1 MSNIQKIAVLGSG
14 GREHAIAWKLAQD
27 LGQDAIFVLPGNAV
41 IPNSHA
47 IDIADFDAIQS
58 FCLAH
63 DIHWIFV
70 GPEQALADG
79 IVDYFQDSTIQ
90 VLGPDAAS
98 AKLESSKILSKEFML
113 RHGVA
118 TAPFIKFNCIS
129 DGQEFIESLNDSFVI
144 KLDGLAGGKGVFVCD
159 NKQEGL
165 EALDVLKKKYGNNV
179 SFLVEDKIIGDE
191 ISIIG
196 FTDGKNIQLLQPS
209 QDHKQLLDGDLG
221 PNTGGM
227 GAYCPVPFWNK
238 KLADDIQEQ
247 IIQPTLKGIQS
258 EAMNYRGIIYFGI
271 MISEGGPFLLEY
283 NVRLG
288 DPETEVL
295 LPSLKSSLVD
305 LMEATLTEQ
314 LDSIH
319 LEFEEGFFVDI
330 VLASGGYPSTYPIGL
345 PIKIQAMSPD
355 ITLFYAGV
363 TKENN
368 NLVTNGGRVINL
380 VGHGD
385 SLAQA
390 IEKAYANIKNISFAQ
405 MYFRKDIGLRKNQF
419 LKNYAR

>member
-1 MSNIQKIAVLGSG
+1 MSKIKKIAVLGSG

-27 LGQDAIFVLPGNAV
+27 LGQDAIFVLPGNAA
-41 IPNSHA
+41 IPNSHD
-47 IDIADFDAIQS
+47 IDITDFDAIQS
-58 FCLAH
+58 FCLIH
-63 DIHWIFV
+63 DINWIFV

-79 IVDYFQDSTIQ
+79 IVDFFQDTDIR

-98 AKLESSKILSKEFML
+98 AKLESSKILSKDFMF

-118 TAPFIKFNCIS
+118 TAPFIKFDAIKK
-129 DGQEFIESLNDSFVI
+129 GRQFIESLNDSFVI

-159 NKQEGL
+159 SQKEGL
-165 EALDVLKKKYGNNV
+165 EALDLLKEKFGENI
-179 SFLVEDKIIGDE
+179 SFLIEDKIIGDE

-196 FTDGKNIQLLQPS
+196 FTDGHHIQLLQPS
-209 QDHKQLLDGDLG
+209 QDHKQLLDGDNG

-238 KLADDIQEQ
+238 NLADDIQQQ

-271 MISEGGPFLLEY
+271 MISAEGPFLLEY

-305 LMEATLTEQ
+305 LMEATLTGQ
-314 LDSIH
+314 LDKIN
-319 LEFEEGFFVDI
+319 LEFEEGYFVDV
-330 VLASGGYPSTYPIGL
+330 VLASGGYPATYPTGL
-345 PIKIQAMSPD
+345 PIDIQPMPSD
-355 ITLFYAGV
+355 TLLFHAGV
-363 TKENN
+363 SKENN
-368 NLVTNGGRVINL
+368 HLVTSGGRVINL
-380 VGHGD
+380 VAHGD
-385 SLAQA
+385 TLAQA
-390 IEKAYANIKNISFAQ
+390 IDKAYANINNISFDR
-405 MYFRKDIGLRKNQF
+405 MYFRKDIGLRKNEF
-419 LKNYAR
+419 LKNYS

>member
-1 MSNIQKIAVLGSG
+1 MSKIKKIAVLGSG

-27 LGQDAIFVLPGNAV
+27 LGQDAIFVLPGNAA
-41 IPNSHA
+41 IPNSHD
-47 IDIADFDAIQS
+47 IDITDFDAIQS
-58 FCLAH
+58 FCLIH
-63 DIHWIFV
+63 DINWIFV

-79 IVDYFQDSTIQ
+79 IVDFFQDTDIR

-98 AKLESSKILSKEFML
+98 AKLESSKILSKDFMF

-118 TAPFIKFNCIS
+118 TAPFIKFDAIKK
-129 DGQEFIESLNDSFVI
+129 GRQFIESLNDSFVI

-159 NKQEGL
+159 SQKEGL
-165 EALDVLKKKYGNNV
+165 EALDLLKEKFGENI
-179 SFLVEDKIIGDE
+179 SFLIEDKIIGDE

-196 FTDGKNIQLLQPS
+196 FTDGHHIQLLQPS
-209 QDHKQLLDGDLG
+209 QDHKQLLDGDNG

-238 KLADDIQEQ
+238 NLADDIQQQ

-271 MISEGGPFLLEY
+271 MISAEGPFLLEY

-305 LMEATLTEQ
+305 LMEATLTGQ
-314 LDSIH
+314 LDKIN
-319 LEFEEGFFVDI
+319 LEFEEGYFVDV
-330 VLASGGYPSTYPIGL
+330 VLASGGYPATYPTGL
-345 PIKIQAMSPD
+345 PIDIQPMPSD
-355 ITLFYAGV
+355 TLLFYAGV
-363 TKENN
+363 SKENN
-368 NLVTNGGRVINL
+368 HLVTSGGRVINL
-380 VGHGD
+380 VAHGD
-385 SLAQA
+385 TLAQA
-390 IEKAYANIKNISFAQ
+390 IKKAYANINNISFDQ
-405 MYFRKDIGLRKNQF
+405 KYFRKDIGLRKNEF
-419 LKNYAR
+419 LKNYS